1 MKISVLT
8 PSYND
13 EISITKTLNSLK
25 NQTYTDWESIIIDDG
40 STDETKRIIEDYKK
54 KNNLEDKIKYIYQEN
69 QDQLNALLNG
79 LQYVKGDYIFILHS
93 DDLLPSDEF
102 FEKCVSIMESNPQ
115 YDALVG
121 DLLIIDEND
130 VGNNCWKAN
139 KYELDDATP
148 AKLILTCGANIYG
161 DFFFHRKETFV
172 TKVKENYL
180 YWNTPMWLDLNNN
193 AQMLNIKNVEFP
205 ILKYRVHSGNYI
217 NNEIGKFNVL
227 NGELRTLTKAMK
239 FYDIENFAFQNFM
252 YNFLRKPIIR
262 KLKLYKNYNVKYK
275 KKETENKYPIIK
287 KAIENYY
294 GQDYKE
300 NLFLDSILGF
310 YENKV
315 DREIVLYN
323 LENIEIYK
331 GKDIRIFTK
340 KLFNKELNDLYINF
354 MNEMKKGFS
363 KIIVYN
369 DEDVEKANDLVKF
382 MCLYPYVEVEK
393 RSN

>member
-1 MKISVLT
+1 
-8 PSYND
+8 
-13 EISITKTLNSLK
+13 
-25 NQTYTDWESIIIDDG
+25 
-40 STDETKRIIEDYKK
+40 
-54 KNNLEDKIKYIYQEN
+54 
-69 QDQLNALLNG
+69 
-79 LQYVKGDYIFILHS
+79 
-93 DDLLPSDEF
+93 
-102 FEKCVSIMESNPQ
+102 
-115 YDALVG
+115 
-121 DLLIIDEND
+121 
-130 VGNNCWKAN
+130 
-139 KYELDDATP
+139 
-148 AKLILTCGANIYG
+148 
-161 DFFFHRKETFV
+161 
-172 TKVKENYL
+172 
-180 YWNTPMWLDLNNN
+180 MWLDLNNN

-315 DREIVLYN
+315 DREI
-323 LENIEIYK
+323 EI
-331 GKDIRIFTK
+331 GRAH
-340 KLFNKELNDLYINF
+340 
-354 MNEMKKGFS
+354 
-363 KIIVYN
+363 V
-369 DEDVEKANDLVKF
+369 
-382 MCLYPYVEVEK
+382 
-393 RSN
+393 

>member
-1 MKISVLT
+1 M
-8 PSYND
+8 
-13 EISITKTLNSLK
+13 
-25 NQTYTDWESIIIDDG
+25 
-40 STDETKRIIEDYKK
+40 
-54 KNNLEDKIKYIYQEN
+54 
-69 QDQLNALLNG
+69 
-79 LQYVKGDYIFILHS
+79 
-93 DDLLPSDEF
+93 
-102 FEKCVSIMESNPQ
+102 
-115 YDALVG
+115 
-121 DLLIIDEND
+121 
-130 VGNNCWKAN
+130 
-139 KYELDDATP
+139 
-148 AKLILTCGANIYG
+148 
-161 DFFFHRKETFV
+161 
-172 TKVKENYL
+172 
-180 YWNTPMWLDLNNN
+180 
-193 AQMLNIKNVEFP
+193 
-205 ILKYRVHSGNYI
+205 
-217 NNEIGKFNVL
+217 
-227 NGELRTLTKAMK
+227 
-239 FYDIENFAFQNFM
+239 NF
-252 YNFLRKPIIR
+252 
-262 KLKLYKNYNVKYK
+262 KYK

-315 DREIVLYN
+315 DRELVLYN

>member
-40 STDETKRIIEDYKK
+40 STDETKRIIEDYK
-54 KNNLEDKIKYIYQEN
+54 N

-130 VGNNCWKAN
+130 VENNCWKAN

>member
-121 DLLIIDEND
+121 DLVIIDEND
-130 VGNNCWKAN
+130 VENNCWKAN

>member
-69 QDQLNALLNG
+69 HDQLNALLNG

-130 VGNNCWKAN
+130 VENNCWKAN

>member
-382 MCLYPYVEVEK
+382 MCLYPYVDVEK

>member
-13 EISITKTLNSLK
+13 GISITKTLDSLK

-40 STDETKRIIEDYKK
+40 STDDTKKIIEDYKK
-54 KNNLEDKIKYIYQEN
+54 VNNLENKIKYIYQEN
-69 QDQLNALLNG
+69 KDQLNALLNG
-79 LQYVKGDYIFILHS
+79 LQHVKGDYIFILHS
-93 DDLLPSDEF
+93 DDLLPSSDF
-102 FEKCVSIMESNPQ
+102 FEKCVNIMEKNPQ

-121 DLLIIDEND
+121 DLVIIDEND
-130 VGNNCWKAN
+130 VENNCWKAN
-139 KYELDDATP
+139 KYEVNDVTP
-148 AKLILTCGANIYG
+148 AKLILTYGANIYG
-161 DFFFHRKETFV
+161 DFFFHKKETFI

-180 YWNTPMWLDLNNN
+180 YWNTPMWLDLNNVV
-193 AQMLNIKNVEFP
+193 QMLNVKNVEFP
-205 ILKYRVHSGNYI
+205 ILKYRVHAGNYI

-227 NGELRTLTKAMK
+227 NGELRTLTKVMK
-239 FYDIENFAFQNFM
+239 FYEIENFNSQSFI

-262 KLKLYKNYNVKYK
+262 KLKLYNNYKVKYK
-275 KKETENKYPIIK
+275 KKETENKYIIIK

-294 GQDYKE
+294 GNSYKE

-310 YENKV
+310 YEKKV
-315 DREIVLYN
+315 DREIVLDN
-323 LENIEIYK
+323 LENVDIYK

-340 KLFNKELNDLYINF
+340 KLLNKELDDFYINF

-363 KIIVYN
+363 KIIVYKN
-369 DEDVEKANDLVKF
+369 EDIEKANNLIKF
-382 MCLYPYVEVEK
+382 MCLYPYVEIEK